1 MALQILSTE
10 NGHASYLLALLMVQ
24 QGIASITLT
33 PEDQAALAE
42 VVADDIVLVLGD
54 PVGGNTEARFMLRA
68 DLPLDE
74 QTYQ

>member
-24 QGIASITLT
+24 QGVASVTLT
-33 PEDQAALAE
+33 PEDQQALAQ

-54 PVGGNTEARFMLRA
+54 TVDGCTEARFMLRA
-68 DLPLDE
+68 DLPLDG
-74 QTYQ
+74 QTHQ